1 MWISKQIVEAGK
13 KRPAADVSRIRSPGE
28 EDAGNDRTRV
38 VYCGPWGVAYT
49 PPSYA
54 QAVTVET
61 RQGIACVGTVMEKP
75 EEGMVEPG
83 ELLLFSKTMGR
94 WKSTGRYSLL
104 CKRKKREAADCALH
118 ER

>member
-1 MWISKQIVEAGK
+1 MDIKTDCGSRGK
-13 KRPAADVSRIRSPGE
+13 NGPRRMCPHPAPGE

-83 ELLLFSKTMGR
+83 ELLLFSKGAPG
-94 WKSTGRYSLL
+94 SI
-104 CKRKKREAADCALH
+104 
-118 ER
+118 

>member
-75 EEGMVEPG
+75 EERMVEPG
-83 ELLLFSKTMGR
+83 SFYFSQKGAPG
-94 WKSTGRYSLL
+94 SI
-104 CKRKKREAADCALH
+104 
-118 ER
+118 